1 MAKYVKEFEGDY
13 DQFID
18 YLKKRIL
25 EGSLSV
31 NLEESQK
38 TVIND
43 VTCTVLVYERYSYSG
58 GNRVSMNIT
67 ILGYHKHIHIIGVSA
82 GGSQATFFKINTFGE
97 ESFLKTLI
105 YPVEEYIEKFTK
117 HTKGI

>member
-31 NLEESQK
+31 NLEE
-38 TVIND
+38 
-43 VTCTVLVYERYSYSG
+43 
-58 GNRVSMNIT
+58 
-67 ILGYHKHIHIIGVSA
+67 
-82 GGSQATFFKINTFGE
+82 
-97 ESFLKTLI
+97 
-105 YPVEEYIEKFTK
+105 
-117 HTKGI
+117 